1 MSKCREHRR
10 DCIDDKKCIISN
22 AINGLQKTLNSCC
35 CCVIRKLEEL
45 INEQSSAFCI
55 ANSVCEAAEEGDAE
69 IAVILPANSCITEI
83 FVSGRSA
90 DDFDS
95 ILITVNNGT
104 ENIFC
109 QRFYVAEDAG
119 VAGVNFETALTRPL
133 CVGAGGATVTATI
146 EGGTADEGLLTVVYC
161 ESCCSAEE

>member
-1 MSKCREHRR
+1 
-10 DCIDDKKCIISN
+10 
-22 AINGLQKTLNSCC
+22 
-35 CCVIRKLEEL
+35 
-45 INEQSSAFCI
+45 
-55 ANSVCEAAEEGDAE
+55 
-69 IAVILPANSCITEI
+69 ILPANSCITEI